1 MPKVTYEPISAK
13 DALKQIKDLCSIMVD
28 LAYSSIIYE
37 DKGLADEVKELRD
50 LAVKLNYLLTM
61 SLQVAVRDG
70 RDAQATIPL
79 VVLGQASKDIANSAT
94 DISNVLLKGFTVH
107 QIIKDLSQR
116 VARDLMRGKIS
127 EDSILKGYAI
137 KDITEKMNYSVTI
150 YGLWQNGKWIIKP
163 DQSIKLEVG
172 DLILASGSS
181 SGISLL
187 KLLVGG
193 TAEEISPPE
202 EEDEDE
208 DPLVESLEENI
219 VDYLIALKDTSEVM
233 VDLAYGAVLYNNKE
247 LAQLVTNM
255 EKRVDTIRNKAEI
268 AVLRLSKTTS
278 EDISALQGLIRIIE
292 ATETISDSAN
302 QIAKTVL
309 AELPSHPIIEL
320 VVEES
325 TDNIFEMLVEQSSSI
340 VDKTVPA
347 GNYLDE
353 FGIRVL
359 AIKRTGGH
367 YFKPRRRTKIRVGD
381 TIIFT
386 GLRDAC
392 NAFQQREVEAVE
404 EKEAEIEAAKKA
416 AELVV
421 DEVVEKV
428 SEEVSEVTAKEVS
441 KKTVKEVASK
451 AAEKATEKASKKAA
465 SEAAEEAVET
475 VTKKMTDK
483 IVSEV
488 VKETMKTKKGD
499 KPRLKDDAAKKV
511 VQDAAENAAKKTV
524 DDARKKV
531 EQAVKEAAEETI
543 EEKSETVI
551 KKVTKAAEKK
561 ATKEIESVVK
571 DAVKIETER
580 AAKKAA
586 AEAIKETSSVEEPEK
601 IVKDAATEAAKEV
614 AEKSAER
621 VVERTGKR
629 VATKAAE
636 EAATKAAEKE
646 TKKVAKK
653 AAKEA
658 AEEVAEEV
666 LEKEVKE
673 AVQKAAEEAANK
685 ATKEEK

>member
-150 YGLWQNGKWIIKP
+150 YGLRQDGKWEIKP

-202 EEDEDE
+202 EEDE

-268 AVLRLSKTTS
+268 AVLRLSKTSS

-488 VKETMKTKKGD
+488 VKETIKTKKGT
-499 KPRLKDDAAKKV
+499 KPGLKEDAAKKV

-531 EQAVKEAAEETI
+531 EQAVKEAAEDTI

-561 ATKEIESVVK
+561 AAEEIESVVK
-571 DAVKIETER
+571 DAVKTDTER

-586 AEAIKETSSVEEPEK
+586 TEAIKETSAVDEPEK

-621 VVERTGKR
+621 IVERTGKR

-636 EAATKAAEKE
+636 EAAEKAAEKE

-673 AVQKAAEEAANK
+673 AVQKAAKEAADK

>member
-28 LAYSSIIYE
+28 LAFSSIIYE
-37 DKGLADEVKELRD
+37 DKGLAEEVKELRD

-79 VVLGQASKDIANSAT
+79 VVLGHASVDIANSAT
-94 DISNVLLKGFTVH
+94 DISNVLLKGFNVH

-127 EDSILKGYAI
+127 EESILKGYAI

-150 YGLWQNGKWIIKP
+150 YGLRQDEKWIIKP
-163 DQSIKLEVG
+163 DQSIKLEAD

-202 EEDEDE
+202 EEDED
-208 DPLVESLEENI
+208 PSVESLADNI

-268 AVLRLSKTTS
+268 AVLRLTRNTS
-278 EDISALQGLIRIIE
+278 EDISALQGLVRIIE
-292 ATETISDSAN
+292 ATEDISDSAN

-325 TDNIFEMLVEQSSSI
+325 TENIFEMIVEESSSI

-359 AIKRTGGH
+359 AIKRTAGH

-392 NAFQQREVEAVE
+392 NAFQQREEEAVE

-428 SEEVSEVTAKEVS
+428 SEEVSEITAKEVS

-465 SEAAEEAVET
+465 SEAAEEAVDT

-499 KPRLKDDAAKKV
+499 KSGPKKEATKKV

-524 DDARKKV
+524 EDARKKV
-531 EQAVKEAAEETI
+531 EQAVKEAAEDTI

-561 ATKEIESVVK
+561 AAEEIEPVVK

-586 AEAIKETSSVEEPEK
+586 TEAIKETSTIDEPEK
-601 IVKDAATEAAKEV
+601 IVIDAATEAAKEV

-621 VVERTGKR
+621 VVERAGKR

-636 EAATKAAEKE
+636 EAAEKAAEKE

-673 AVQKAAEEAANK
+673 AVQKAAEEAAKK

>member
-1 MPKVTYEPISAK
+1 MTKVTYEPISAK

-50 LAVKLNYLLTM
+50 LTVRLNYLLTM

-94 DISNVLLKGFTVH
+94 DISNVLVKGFTVH
-107 QIIKDLSQR
+107 QTIKDMSQR
-116 VARDLMRGKIS
+116 VARDLMKGAIS
-127 EDSILKGYAI
+127 EESILKGYTI

-150 YGLWQNGKWIIKP
+150 YGLRQDGKWKIKP
-163 DQSIKLEVG
+163 NKDTQLKADDV
-172 DLILASGSS
+172 ILASGSS

-202 EEDEDE
+202 EEEDSE
-208 DPLVESLEENI
+208 LELLSENI

-233 VDLAYGAVLYNNKE
+233 VDLAYGAVLYNNRE

-268 AVLRLSKTTS
+268 AVLRLSQTTT
-278 EDISALQGLIRIIE
+278 EEISALQGLFRIIE
-292 ATETISDSAN
+292 ATENISDSAN

-320 VVEES
+320 VIEES
-325 TDNIFEMLVEQSSSI
+325 AENIFEMLVEDSSSI
-340 VDKTVPA
+340 VGKTVPA

-359 AIKRTGGH
+359 AIKRAGGH

-404 EKEAEIEAAKKA
+404 EKEAEIEATKKA
-416 AELVV
+416 AEQVV

-428 SEEVSEVTAKEVS
+428 TEEVSEVTAKEAS
-441 KKTVKEVASK
+441 KKTVREAASK
-451 AAEKATEKASKKAA
+451 AAEKATEKVSKKAA
-465 SEAAEEAVET
+465 TEAAEEAAES

-488 VKETMKTKKGD
+488 VKETIKTKKAD
-499 KPRLKDDAAKKV
+499 QPDLKEDEAEKAVLDAVESAT
-511 VQDAAENAAKKTV
+511 KKTV
-524 DDARKKV
+524 EDARKKV
-531 EQAVKEAAEETI
+531 EQAAFEAAEDTI
-543 EEKSETVI
+543 EEKSDTVI
-551 KKVTKAAEKK
+551 KKVAKAAEKK
-561 ATKEIESVVK
+561 TAEEVEAVVK
-571 DAVKIETER
+571 DVVKTETER

-586 AEAIKETSSVEEPEK
+586 TEAIKETSFVDEPEK

-621 VVERTGKR
+621 AVERTGKR
-629 VATKAAE
+629 VATRVAE
-636 EAATKAAEKE
+636 EAALEAAEKE

-653 AAKEA
+653 AAQEA
-658 AEEVAEEV
+658 AEEAAEEV

-673 AVQKAAEEAANK
+673 AIQKVAEEAAEK
-685 ATKEEK
+685 ATKE

>member
-28 LAYSSIIYE
+28 LAFSSIIFE
-37 DKGLADEVKELRD
+37 DKELADEVKELRD

-94 DISNVLLKGFTVH
+94 DIANVL
-107 QIIKDLSQR
+107 IKDLSQR

-127 EDSILKGYAI
+127 EESILKGYAI

-150 YGLWQNGKWIIKP
+150 YGLRQDGKWVIKP
-163 DQSIKLEVG
+163 DQSIKLEAG

-202 EEDEDE
+202 EEDD
-208 DPLVESLEENI
+208 DPSVESLSENI

-268 AVLRLSKTTS
+268 AVLRLSRTS
-278 EDISALQGLIRIIE
+278 SEEISALQGLVRIIE
-292 ATETISDSAN
+292 ATEDISDSAN

-325 TDNIFEMLVEQSSSI
+325 TDNIFEMIVEQSSSI

-404 EKEAEIEAAKKA
+404 EKEAEIEATKKA

-428 SEEVSEVTAKEVS
+428 SEEVSEVTAKEAS
-441 KKTVKEVASK
+441 KKAVKEVASK

-488 VKETMKTKKGD
+488 VKETIKTKKAA
-499 KPRLKDDAAKKV
+499 KPGLKDDETKKV
-511 VQDAAENAAKKTV
+511 VRDAAENAAKKAV
-524 DDARKKV
+524 NDARKKV

-561 ATKEIESVVK
+561 AAEEIETVVK

-586 AEAIKETSSVEEPEK
+586 TEAIKEASAVDEPEK

-621 VVERTGKR
+621 VVERSGKR

-636 EAATKAAEKE
+636 EAAEEAAEKE

-673 AVQKAAEEAANK
+673 AVQKAAKEAADK
-685 ATKEEK
+685 ATKEK